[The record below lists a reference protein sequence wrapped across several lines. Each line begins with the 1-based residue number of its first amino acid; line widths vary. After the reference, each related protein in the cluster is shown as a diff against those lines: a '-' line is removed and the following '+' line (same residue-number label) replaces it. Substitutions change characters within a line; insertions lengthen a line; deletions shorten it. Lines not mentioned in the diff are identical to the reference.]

1 VRGFY
6 SAEAHPL
13 YQLGG
18 TPLSDIFIS
27 YAKADRNEA
36 LKLSAYLESLGYGV
50 WWDRG
55 LQSGDEFRDVIIAA
69 GALRYR
75 KARSRAI
82 EAPGCRER
90 GSSRRIA
97 IRRCVSGS
105 LLNHRVKR
113 LSLSATTKRPLR
125 SLPRFRHA
133 DSFRRLPEGVTHV
146 LLSVP

>member
-1 VRGFY
+1 MRGFY

-69 GALRYR
+69 GALH
-75 KARSRAI
+75 S
-82 EAPGCRER
+82 ER
-90 GSSRRIA
+90 F
-97 IRRCVSGS
+97 
-105 LLNHRVKR
+105 NR
-113 LSLSATTKRPLR
+113 LVAENVVPVVGLR
-125 SLPRFRHA
+125 SA
-133 DSFRRLPEGVTHV
+133 DAFQGLFSIIG
-146 LLSVP
+146 